1 MSQFLA
7 PIHQWLF
14 NKIKIME
21 SIEKAI
27 IQTEF
32 ESDMQV
38 TVMNE
43 LAEKAGQYLLMPLL
57 ENL

>member
-32 ESDMQV
+32 E
-38 TVMNE
+38 
-43 LAEKAGQYLLMPLL
+43 K
-57 ENL
+57 